1 MAAKRYVQV
10 VSRIV
15 EFKNLNYNMELENI
29 IKNIHQKIQNQTK
42 EYFPLERDFDEQMG
56 EIREHYLTALET
68 HIKAKNGTSQLDM
81 NPGSSFGIGSEKL
94 RKIVRNKFNQTFK
107 KTDGWLYTNLNDKNH
122 LYYHLISTDWKNEL
136 VRNDPFYCLK
146 KQWATIDKAIKYLKS
161 EELNKVRKC
170 FVNLVDINSYS
181 NSYSLSHSHSFNSNF
196 TLLIYLITSERII
209 TTLLNKDKVILST
222 EHIIKKD
229 LKKVEIKN
237 ETKVEFHY
245 HGLHDPD
252 ILHLDSYELAIE
264 VRKEVTELRESKFTN
279 SNSKH

>member
-1 MAAKRYVQV
+1 
-10 VSRIV
+10 
-15 EFKNLNYNMELENI
+15 MELENI
-29 IKNIHQKIQNQTK
+29 IKTIHQKIQNQTK
-42 EYFPLERDFDEQMG
+42 ENFPLERDFDELMA

-68 HIKAKNGTSQLDM
+68 HIQSKNGKRQLDM

-94 RKIVRNKFNQTFK
+94 RETVRNKFNQTLK
-107 KTDGWLYTNLNDKNH
+107 KTDFWLHNNLDDKSH
-122 LYYHLISTDWKNEL
+122 LYYHLLSPDWKNEL
-136 VRNDPFYCLK
+136 VRNEPFYCLK
-146 KQWATIDKAIKYLKS
+146 KHWATIEKAIKYLKS

-170 FVNLVDINSYS
+170 FVNIVDINSYS
-181 NSYSLSHSHSFNSNF
+181 NSYSLSQSHSFNYNY

-209 TTLLNKDKVILST
+209 TTLLDKEKVILST

-264 VRKEVTELRESKFTN
+264 VRKEVTELRENKITN